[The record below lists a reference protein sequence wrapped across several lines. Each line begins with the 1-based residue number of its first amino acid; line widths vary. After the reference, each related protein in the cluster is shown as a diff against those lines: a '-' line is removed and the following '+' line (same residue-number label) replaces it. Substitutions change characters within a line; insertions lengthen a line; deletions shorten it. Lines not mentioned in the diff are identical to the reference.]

1 MILIADDN
9 SQVRRM
15 ICDLIED
22 IDAAIVE
29 CDNGVEAINSYDQH
43 RPDFVL
49 MDIQMTPVD
58 GLTATR
64 EILSRH
70 PEAKIIAVTQHNDAT
85 TREAAI
91 SAGAW
96 AFVGKDDLMS
106 LRSLLKQKGEHRP
119 TGNC

>member
-9 SQVRRM
+9 AQVRRM

-22 IDAAIVE
+22 IDPEIVE
-29 CDNGVEAINSYDQH
+29 CEDGGEAINSYDQH
-43 RPDFVL
+43 HPDFVL

-58 GLTATR
+58 GLTATK
-64 EILSRH
+64 EILNRH
-70 PEAKIIAVTQHNDAT
+70 PEAKIIAVTQHNDT
-85 TREAAI
+85 STREAAM

-106 LRSLLKQKGEHRP
+106 LRSLLRRKS
-119 TGNC
+119 

>member
-22 IDAAIVE
+22 IDPAIVE
-29 CDNGVEAINSYDQH
+29 CADGGEAINAFDQH

-58 GLTATR
+58 GLAATR
-64 EILSRH
+64 EILLRH

-85 TREAAI
+85 TREAAM

-106 LRSLLKQKGEHRP
+106 LRSLLRQTGGHRSV
-119 TGNC
+119 GNS